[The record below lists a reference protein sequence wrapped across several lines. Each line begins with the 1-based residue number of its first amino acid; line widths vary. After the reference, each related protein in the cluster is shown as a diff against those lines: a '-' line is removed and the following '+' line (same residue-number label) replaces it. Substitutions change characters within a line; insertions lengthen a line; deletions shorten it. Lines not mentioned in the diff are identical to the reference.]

1 MKLIIQL
8 IDETVNI
15 KLHLFTRNT
24 CCIKC
29 WYHVSD
35 SGSSFLET
43 LFSDWVQKG
52 TVVILDIRHWLHRCD
67 TVVIKQ
73 SHAKNGAF
81 MSALAGAVLA
91 YNKEDMMRL
100 GKAVRSGNQ
109 ELYATYSDKEMISFL
124 KPCQIRS
131 YVRCITRGVDVSVKL
146 IHIFISW
153 IRSFTLD
160 EP

>member
-1 MKLIIQL
+1 M
-8 IDETVNI
+8 
-15 KLHLFTRNT
+15 
-24 CCIKC
+24 
-29 WYHVSD
+29 
-35 SGSSFLET
+35 
-43 LFSDWVQKG
+43 QKG

-131 YVRCITRGVDVSVKL
+131 YVRRITRGVDVSVKL
-146 IHIFISW
+146 IHIFIS
-153 IRSFTLD
+153 
-160 EP
+160 